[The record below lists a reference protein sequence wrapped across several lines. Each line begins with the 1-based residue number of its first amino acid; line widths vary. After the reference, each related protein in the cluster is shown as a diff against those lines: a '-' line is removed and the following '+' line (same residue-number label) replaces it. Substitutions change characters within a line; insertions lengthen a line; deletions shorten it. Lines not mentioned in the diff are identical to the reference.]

1 MEITTKFRLVF
12 VTTDSI
18 ENAKNMAKILVSE
31 RLAACCSIISNVTSV
46 FSWHNKIEES
56 HEYILMIKTSN
67 EKLNT
72 LENRITELH
81 SYEVPEIIAT
91 HITEGNLP
99 YLKWMTDSLSD

>member
-31 RLAACCSIISNVTSV
+31 RLAACCSVISNVTSV
-46 FSWHNKIEES
+46 FGWHNSIQET
-56 HEYILMIKTSN
+56 HEYVLMIKTS
-67 EKLNT
+67 EDKLDV
-72 LENRITELH
+72 LESRISELH

-91 HITEGNLP
+91 HITEGSLP
-99 YLKWMTDSLSD
+99 YLKWMSDSLND